1 MALKKQIILDNGIA
15 VNYHRIN
22 SIEFMTNWTINI
34 NISSY
39 ISEEQRNK
47 EIQYQNIAKKQIRG
61 EKLAPEEIIL
71 LNKPLNVFIEGD
83 FLEIEYNEN
92 LSIKD
97 IYEYLKTTEKYKDAA
112 DA

>member
-97 IYEYLKTTEKYKDAA
+97 IYEYLKTTEKYKDAV

>member
-1 MALKKQIILDNGIA
+1 MALKKQITLDSGIV

-22 SIEFMTNWTINI
+22 SIDFITNWSINI
-34 NISSY
+34 SISSY
-39 ISEEQRNK
+39 ISKEQRDK
-47 EIQYQNIAKKQIRG
+47 EAQYQAIGKKQIRG
-61 EKLAPEEIIL
+61 EKLTPEEL
-71 LNKPLNVFIEGD
+71 AFLNKPLNIVIEGD

-97 IYEYLKTTEKYKDAA
+97 MYEYLKTTEKYKDAI